1 MAAAFALLIL
11 LLSLASV
18 SPQLHDVLHAHSDTT
33 HHDSHDGHCGQH
45 SEEPGPHSEHSEDHS
60 CGVTL
65 FSTGVTLSTPTVL
78 PERSQLV
85 ATQRSLLDQIV
96 CQQSARLPQSAR
108 GPPTRIVV

>member
-1 MAAAFALLIL
+1 
-11 LLSLASV
+11 
-18 SPQLHDVLHAHSDTT
+18 
-33 HHDSHDGHCGQH
+33 
-45 SEEPGPHSEHSEDHS
+45 
-60 CGVTL
+60 
-65 FSTGVTLSTPTVL
+65 VL